1 MKSGLFSV
9 RLSPSISWE
18 GTATEEQM
26 NYTFAIFFTCH
37 PHTINMMVI
46 FWEESLWHHRWPP
59 CSLFLSPSHTHTH
72 THRHYYCSLI
82 SNPWENAAAVC
93 TGKLGITVNLLC
105 IKSTRSDND
114 SLQVRASCLALY
126 SSLTEGKCQ
135 GCYPALY
142 PPPLFLPLS
151 LLHPGH
157 CQIKLSGWSRKTIDT
172 GGWAQT
178 NRRVAGQRAQVSIPE
193 GLHALKLLSPL
204 SPVSSHI

>member
-18 GTATEEQM
+18 GTATEEQI

-46 FWEESLWHHRWPP
+46 FWEESCDTIGDLHVL
-59 CSLFLSPSHTHTH
+59 SLSLSLSLTHTYTHTQAH
-72 THRHYYCSLI
+72 THRHYYGSLI

-126 SSLTEGKCQ
+126 SSLTEGKRQ

-142 PPPLFLPLS
+142 PP
-151 LLHPGH
+151 H
-157 CQIKLSGWSRKTIDT
+157 CFSHFPCFI
-172 GGWAQT
+172 
-178 NRRVAGQRAQVSIPE
+178 QVTV
-193 GLHALKLLSPL
+193 K
-204 SPVSSHI
+204 SSHQDGVEKP